1 MLNIQTFSSILFS
14 LLKSA
19 FGWGG
24 GSALL
29 TFFFPWMLFS
39 FLDLAAEKSS

>member
-1 MLNIQTFSSILFS
+1 MITTLAAS
-14 LLKSA
+14 L
-19 FGWGG
+19 
-24 GSALL
+24 ALL